1 MNMKKITAVTIAV
14 SLMMLLGTSLAVASS
29 ISGYLDGGAQ
39 NQIYGWAWDS
49 SSPDAPVEVRI
60 LVKKTSDNTVVL
72 EETVM
77 ADQYREDLL
86 TNSIGNG
93 FHAFH
98 LSIDWGSLENTDYI
112 IEASSQ
118 GTPLHG
124 FIYYN
129 YKEGTYSLASD
140 HNVVASGLT
149 GSRITPLGTYKTT
162 AYCPCRICCSG
173 WGRRTSTGAVPAANH
188 TIAVDPRVIPYGS
201 KVLINGVVYTAEDCG
216 SGVKGK
222 HIDIFFESHKAA
234 RQYGVRN
241 AEAYLVE

>member
-1 MNMKKITAVTIAV
+1 MNMKKLTAILLAV

-29 ISGYLDGGAQ
+29 ISGFLDGGAQ
-39 NQIYGWAWDS
+39 KQIYGWAWDS
-49 SSPDAPVEVRI
+49 SSPDTPVEVRVV
-60 LVKKTSDNTVVL
+60 VKKASDNSVVL

-77 ADQYREDLL
+77 ADQYREDLFA
-86 TNSIGNG
+86 NSIGNG

-124 FIYYN
+124 FIYY
-129 YKEGTYSLASD
+129 KEGTYSLASD
-140 HNVVASGLT
+140 HEVVAFGLAGNKVT
-149 GSRITPLGTYKTT
+149 SLGTYKTT
-162 AYCPCRICCSG
+162 AYCPSRICCSG
-173 WGRRTSTGAVPAANH
+173 WGRRTSTGTVPTANH

-201 KVLINGVVYTAEDCG
+201 QVLINGVVYTAEDCG

-222 HIDIFFESHKAA
+222 HIDIFFDSHKAA
-234 RQYGVRN
+234 KRYGVRN
-241 AEAYLVE
+241 AEAYLVQP

>member
-1 MNMKKITAVTIAV
+1 MNMKKISAVLIAV
-14 SLMMLLGTSLAVASS
+14 SLMILLGTSLAVASS
-29 ISGYLDGGAQ
+29 TSGFLDGGIQ
-39 NQIYGWAWDS
+39 NQIFGWAWDS
-49 SSPDAPVEVRI
+49 SNPDAAVEVQI
-60 LVKKTSDNTVVL
+60 VIKKASDNSVVL
-72 EETVM
+72 EQTVV
-77 ADQYREDLL
+77 ADRYREDLL

-93 FHAFH
+93 YHAFH
-98 LSIDWGSLENTDYI
+98 LSVDWNSLENTDYI

-124 FIYYN
+124 YIY

-140 HNVVASGLT
+140 HEVVTSGLM
-149 GSRITPLGTYKTT
+149 GSKITPLGTYKTT

-173 WGRRTSTGAVPAANH
+173 WGKRTSTGAIPTSNH

-222 HIDIFFESHKAA
+222 HIDIYFDSHKAA
-234 RQYGVRN
+234 RNYGIRN